1 MSLAHKGE
9 LADRMFT
16 FDQKERKL
24 MLPIGIR
31 PFTWIV
37 LLSDCSFFFV
47 GDVSLSESFAMDGF
61 TQAKRKGSARM
72 LQRFVQFV

>member
-16 FDQKERKL
+16 FDQKGTKSLCADWNQTFYMDR
-24 MLPIGIR
+24 
-31 PFTWIV
+31 
-37 LLSDCSFFFV
+37 LLSDVHFLV

-61 TQAKRKGSARM
+61 TQAKRKGVPACCNVSCK
-72 LQRFVQFV
+72 FV